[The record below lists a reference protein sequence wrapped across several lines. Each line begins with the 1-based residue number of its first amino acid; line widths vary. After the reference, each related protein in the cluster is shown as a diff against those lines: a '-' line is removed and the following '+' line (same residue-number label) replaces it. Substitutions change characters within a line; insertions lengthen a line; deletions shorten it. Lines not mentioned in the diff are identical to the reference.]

1 MTHHVEEIPPGFG
14 RALVLRG
21 GRAIGVGDVATTLTG
36 PVLSEAFGLPIDV
49 ARTDGRFRAWLAG
62 DPD

>member
-1 MTHHVEEIPPGFG
+1 
-14 RALVLRG
+14 
-21 GRAIGVGDVATTLTG
+21 VAATLTG

-49 ARTDGRFRAWLAG
+49 ERTDGRFRAWLAG